1 MMPTRQQSLK
11 IEGTAMALD
20 ALLALGL
27 VLSTTSQLRLAGGI
41 GPGEICLALWVVV
54 MVAREAVRFGPP
66 LTPALSRLLVFWSI
80 FAAAQCIGTL
90 AGFAIGDRHDS
101 SLFLHDALAYPFLGA
116 LSVLTVVEPGARA
129 RLERTAW
136 LVAIL
141 GAATLALQLA
151 NAAGLIHFLGTDPWY
166 WDRMRGWSENPN
178 QLALFCAA
186 HALLSLYLG
195 ESTPGIAAR
204 SCALACGAL
213 SVIAGRL
220 SKSDTFSLVL
230 VSAIP
235 VFLAFKFRAWLLS
248 FGPLL
253 TLRSATAWIAFV
265 GFPIFLLSAAP
276 LGYSLATQAEGF
288 AKELSKDNG
297 KDTANEANLRLD
309 SWGSAI
315 SRGLESGMLGLGP
328 GPHLQIPAIIVA
340 ARVNET
346 EPKNLE
352 HPEVN
357 AAPNFEAHNT
367 ILDLFTQG
375 GLLAVMSFV
384 WLLLSTFLVTCSA
397 RLAGLSTLLFGLG
410 VFAIF
415 HLIVRQPLFWFTISL
430 CLVAGFEAAKPAAMR
445 EWSP

>member
-1 MMPTRQQSLK
+1 MPTRQQSLK

-54 MVAREAVRFGPP
+54 MVAREAVSFGPP

-178 QLALFCAA
+178 ELALFCAA

-195 ESTPGIAAR
+195 GVDAGDR
-204 SCALACGAL
+204 GQKLALACGAL

-276 LGYSLATQAEGF
+276 LGYSLATQTEGIVSERADASPRIHEQRQDRMF
-288 AKELSKDNG
+288 HMEI
-297 KDTANEANLRLD
+297 D
-309 SWGSAI
+309 SLMNAVILQRTDHLKTGAI
-315 SRGLESGMLGLGP
+315 
-328 GPHLQIPAIIVA
+328 
-340 ARVNET
+340 
-346 EPKNLE
+346 
-352 HPEVN
+352 
-357 AAPNFEAHNT
+357 PN
-367 ILDLFTQG
+367 
-375 GLLAVMSFV
+375 
-384 WLLLSTFLVTCSA
+384 
-397 RLAGLSTLLFGLG
+397 
-410 VFAIF
+410 
-415 HLIVRQPLFWFTISL
+415 VRQPGITMPAEIALQNAPVFRAIEHRTPRFELAHAIRSFL
-430 CLVAGFEAAKPAAMR
+430 GVQFRHAPIVQILAAAHRVGEMNAPVIAIVDVAHRRGHAAFGHHCMR
-445 EWSP
+445 FAEQ